1 MQKRCKKRN
10 TIIKHNIVFAHQVYH
25 VPRAYVFITHREV
38 LPHVRTLKR
47 RRFLYCLGRFVFIL
61 YLQEPVILYQIPC
74 ATICLWDVLAMFL
87 PSELTGG
94 TNPPEPWGIINSV
107 KGDQYAVMVK
117 AIAHNFQW
125 FDVLRQVALLC
136 STYSAR
142 MQLAKFIRQ
151 RTQGD

>member
-1 MQKRCKKRN
+1 MRNDLSLRCTR
-10 TIIKHNIVFAHQVYH
+10 
-25 VPRAYVFITHREV
+25 
-38 LPHVRTLKR
+38 
-47 RRFLYCLGRFVFIL
+47 
-61 YLQEPVILYQIPC
+61 
-74 ATICLWDVLAMFL
+74 DVLTQWAYGRHS
-87 PSELTGG
+87 PSGTGG
-94 TNPPEPWGIINSV
+94 TWGIINSV